1 VNATSKIVTFVP
13 LGKTAEAKD
22 SETILDAA
30 RRAGVPLG
38 NSCGAIG
45 VCARCSVKVLSGA
58 ENLTAPTE
66 IESRVAQ
73 RRKLDPDERL
83 ACQAVVLGACEVTTT
98 YW

>member
-1 VNATSKIVTFVP
+1 MTFVP
-13 LGKTAEAKD
+13 LARTAEAKEN
-22 SETILDAA
+22 ETILDAA

-45 VCARCSVKVLSGA
+45 VCARCAVRVLSGA
-58 ENLTAPTE
+58 EHLTAPTE
-66 IESRVAQ
+66 IESRVAE

-83 ACQAVVLGACEVTTT
+83 ACQAVVNGDCSVTTT